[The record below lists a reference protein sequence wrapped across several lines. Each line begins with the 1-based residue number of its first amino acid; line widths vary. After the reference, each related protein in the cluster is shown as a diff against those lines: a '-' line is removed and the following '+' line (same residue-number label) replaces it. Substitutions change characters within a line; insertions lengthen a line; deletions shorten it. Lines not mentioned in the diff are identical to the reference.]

1 MKTKIEVW
9 EHYKEVSNE
18 LDEMRNELLKKMRNN
33 EFLSYQNRMAVL
45 TGVKLT
51 IEWLLEMNEVLKTE
65 IYLNN

>member
-51 IEWLLEMNEVLKTE
+51 IEWLLEMNEVSKNE
-65 IYLNN
+65 IYLSD

>member
-18 LDEMRNELLKKMRNN
+18 LDEMRNELLKKMGNN

-51 IEWLLEMNEVLKTE
+51 LEWLLEMNEVLKNE
-65 IYLNN
+65 IYLSD

>member
-1 MKTKIEVW
+1 MKTKFEVW

-51 IEWLLEMNEVLKTE
+51 IEWLLEMNEVLKNE
-65 IYLNN
+65 IYLSD